1 MIGSTLP
8 SQGRKGGSTPLTRSK
23 FAGIA
28 QWQSS
33 GFVNR
38 RFRVQIPIPAQLFMK
53 KIQTKIIL
61 GFFILLL
68 LFYFLFNFG
77 FKIIFSVSSFI
88 SNLNHK
94 ISPTPNSQKESFI
107 GEINIDS
114 IPQATNSP
122 RILVQ
127 GTVVNFDTVSF
138 YLNDRKVKT
147 IDLSE
152 ELNFSEELGDL
163 EEGKNIVY
171 ALAKNKVY
179 SISKKTP
186 LYEVF
191 YKEKKPKLEIF
202 TPKDGEKINN
212 NEVIIKGQTDKET
225 FVKIN
230 EMPVIVDA
238 NGNFE
243 NSLIIKNEGENKIQ
257 ITASDI
263 AGNIETKE
271 ITVFY
276 QK

>member
-1 MIGSTLP
+1 
-8 SQGRKGGSTPLTRSK
+8 
-23 FAGIA
+23 
-28 QWQSS
+28 
-33 GFVNR
+33 
-38 RFRVQIPIPAQLFMK
+38 MK
-53 KIQTKIIL
+53 KIKTKIIL

-88 SNLNHK
+88 GKLNNK
-94 ISPTPNSQKESFI
+94 ISPTPTNSQKESFI
-107 GEINIDS
+107 GEISINS
-114 IPQATNSP
+114 IPQATNSAK
-122 RILVQ
+122 IITQ

-138 YLNDRKVKT
+138 YLNNRKVKT
-147 IDLSE
+147 VEPSE

-171 ALAKNKVY
+171 ALAKNKAY

-186 LYEVF
+186 IYEVF
-191 YKEKKPKLEIF
+191 YKVKKPKLEIF
-202 TPKDGEKINN
+202 TPKDREKLSN

-230 EMPVIVDA
+230 EMPIIVDA

-243 NSLIIKNEGENKIQ
+243 TSLTLKNEGENKIQ

-263 AGNIETKE
+263 AGNIEIKE